1 MEVDTGAVPSAF
13 LEYLTRLTTSGIAHD
28 AVPVKALFHGVAR
41 VISRAADTA
50 ERAGI
55 GHAENIASLA
65 VYIGKQAGLP
75 QEDLWS
81 LWLAGLF
88 HDTGMATV
96 SDAILRKTTDLTPSD
111 LSQIRGHAA
120 ASFEEAVHL
129 STPGVRALGR
139 RRSRRR
145 TAARTRTKSLLF
157 PDVPWIVRWHHERA
171 DGQGYPDGL
180 NVDEMSMAVRVLRLA
195 DSFTSLTEPRSFRKP
210 HEWRKAREMAPQELG
225 ADLPGITDVIPP
237 RPHHPR
243 IEAQALDA
251 FGEGEPSP
259 ETIANMLRVL
269 ATLADSKHK
278 SRTRHSLRSAR
289 IASDFA
295 RSLGLTIMEQGR
307 IYALGLLHDLGMLGL
322 SDLALDAP
330 EPVSGK
336 ETLEIRR
343 HPVISNQLISAIG
356 GFDDV
361 GAIALCHHERWDGG
375 GYPQGL
381 YGDQIALPA
390 RIVAIADTYEAMSR
404 HRPYHPL
411 RMADPLDEIARC
423 GGSQFDPTLARQF
436 AKFVKG
442 SARRKAA

>member
-1 MEVDTGAVPSAF
+1 MEVNTGAVPSAF
-13 LEYLTRLTTSGIAHD
+13 LEYLTRLTTSGIARD
-28 AVPVKALFHGVAR
+28 PVNVQRLFHDVAL

-50 ERAGI
+50 ERAEY

-65 VYIGKQAGLP
+65 VFVGEQAGLVT
-75 QEDLWS
+75 EDLWS

-96 SDAILRKTTDLTPSD
+96 SDAILRKATDLTPGE
-111 LSQIRGHAA
+111 LAQIRGHSA

-129 STPGVRALGR
+129 ATPGVRALGR

-145 TAARTRTKSLLF
+145 SAARTRTRSLLF

-180 NVDEMSMAVRVLRLA
+180 DVDGMSMAVRVLRFS
-195 DSFTSLTEPRSFRKP
+195 DSFLSLTEPRSFRKP
-210 HEWRKAREMAPQELG
+210 HSWKKAREMAPLELG
-225 ADLPGITDVIPP
+225 ADLPGITDAIPP
-237 RPHHPR
+237 RPFQPKPNPS
-243 IEAQALDA
+243 ALAHFPD
-251 FGEGEPSP
+251 GEPSP

-269 ATLADSKHK
+269 AALADSKHR
-278 SRTRHSLRSAR
+278 SRNRHSLRAAR

-295 RSLGLTIMEQGR
+295 QALGLTIMEQGR
-307 IYALGLLHDLGMLGL
+307 IYALGLLHDLGMLEL

-336 ETLEIRR
+336 ETREIRR
-343 HPVISNQLISAIG
+343 HPVISNQLISSIA

-361 GAIALCHHERWDGG
+361 GAIALCHHERWDGS

-381 YGDQIALPA
+381 YGDQIPLPA
-390 RIVAIADTYEAMSR
+390 RVVAIADTYEAMSR
-404 HRPYHPL
+404 HRPYHPSH
-411 RMADPLDEIARC
+411 MVEPLDEIARC
-423 GGSQFDPTLARQF
+423 GGTQFDPVLAKQFVRF
-436 AKFVKG
+436 AKG
-442 SARRKAA
+442 SGRRKAA